1 MTNIMNATSQLINQL
16 EEKVILVDQSDRQ
29 IGVAEKLQAHYEGLL
44 HRAFSIFVINEQ
56 GQLLLQKRAKHKYH
70 SGGLWTNTC
79 CSHPRPDEPTLLAA
93 HRRLQE
99 EMGFDCE
106 LQEIF
111 SFVYRADLD
120 NNLIEHEFDRVFVGY
135 SDRQPIL
142 NPEEAE
148 DWKWIDLKVLQADI
162 QKNPKSYTY
171 WLRDCCDRFIAEL
184 GAELGSELA

>member
-1 MTNIMNATSQLINQL
+1 MNVNAQLVDLL
-16 EEKVILVDQSDRQ
+16 EEKVVLVDIYDRQ
-29 IGVAEKLQAHYEGLL
+29 IGVIEKLQAHREGLL
-44 HRAFSIFVINEQ
+44 HRAFSIFVLNSQ
-56 GQLLLQKRAKHKYH
+56 GQLLLQKRAVHKYH

-79 CSHPRPDEPTLLAA
+79 CSHPRPDELTEMAV

-111 SFVYRADLD
+111 SFIYQAALD
-120 NNLIEHEFDRVFVGY
+120 NDLTEHEFDRVFVGH
-135 SDRQPIL
+135 SDRAPIL

-148 DWKWIDLKVLQADI
+148 DWKWIDLETLQADI
-162 QKNPKSYTY
+162 KQNPKLYTY

-184 GAELGSELA
+184 KSSKR